1 MNPPGARVGE
11 VPRPLLTSVVTVK
24 IDGRLITAIVRT
36 WPHGTRRCPIH
47 QPGYCHSWNQDELP
61 DSDIGPCVR
70 CQVAVDPEQVYAE
83 LFGDGPLPH

>member
-47 QPGYCHSWNQDELP
+47 RPGCCTLWNQDELP
-61 DSDIGPCVR
+61 DSDIGPYVR
-70 CQVAVDPEQVYAE
+70 CQLNCDPADVYAE
-83 LFGDGPLPH
+83 LFGDGRA